1 MNIQKHIDMKNKVS
15 IGKVLAAIFC
25 IEPFGEGID
34 KLYYNDIF
42 SGKYDDTFILHT
54 GLWTGEVLSQLT
66 VADKKKI
73 NDFIDDNNSLV
84 D

>member
-1 MNIQKHIDMKNKVS
+1 MKKKVG
-15 IGKVLAAIFC
+15 IKKVLTAIFC
-25 IEPFGEGID
+25 IRPFGEGID

-42 SGKYDDTFILHT
+42 SGKYDDIFRLHT

-73 NDFIDDNNSLV
+73 NDFIDESNFMLDDFFSDL
-84 D
+84 